1 MKKILLAITILSISC
16 SKKDETCMECGN
28 PTPGFYSKNGYCEGY
43 EYSDDHNVAP
53 NYDGTILTQAN
64 MQTIID
70 NSNGWCQWITIAGET
85 DIKGINY
92 FAILLT
98 NYP

>member
-53 NYDGTILTQAN
+53 NYDGAILTQAN

-70 NSNGWCQWITIAGET
+70 NSNGWCQWTTIAGET
-85 DIKGINY
+85 DI
-92 FAILLT
+92 
-98 NYP
+98 

>member
-53 NYDGTILTQAN
+53 NYDGAILTQAN

-70 NSNGWCQWITIAGET
+70 NSNGWCQWKTIAGET
-85 DIKGINY
+85 DI
-92 FAILLT
+92 
-98 NYP
+98 